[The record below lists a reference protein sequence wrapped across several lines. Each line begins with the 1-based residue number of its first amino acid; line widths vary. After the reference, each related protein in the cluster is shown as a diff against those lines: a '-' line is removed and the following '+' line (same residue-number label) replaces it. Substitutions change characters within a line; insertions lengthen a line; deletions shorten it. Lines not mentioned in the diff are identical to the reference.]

1 MANYMNDPVAD
12 LVVTIRNGA
21 AAQHQSVSLFH
32 SNLKEAIVA
41 VLKSEGF
48 VSSYE
53 VSGSKIRK
61 LTIHLKYSGGASV
74 ISQIRQISKP
84 GLRRYTAAAEIPK
97 VLGGMG
103 IAVVS
108 TPRGVMTGANAQK
121 SKLGGELVCSVW

>member
-1 MANYMNDPVAD
+1 MNDPVAD

-21 AAQHQSVSLFH
+21 AAHHQSVSLYH

-53 VSGSKIRK
+53 VTGAKIRK
-61 LTIHLKYSGGASV
+61 LTIQLKYAGKASV
-74 ISQIRQISKP
+74 ISDIRQISKP
-84 GLRRYTAAAEIPK
+84 GLRRYSAAADIPK

-103 IAVVS
+103 ISIVS
-108 TPRGVMTGANAQK
+108 TSKGVMTGSNAQK
-121 SKLGGELVCSVW
+121 SNLGGELVCSVW

>member
-1 MANYMNDPVAD
+1 MNDPVAD

-21 AAQHQSVSLFH
+21 AAHHQSVSLYH

-53 VSGSKIRK
+53 VTGAKIRK
-61 LTIHLKYSGGASV
+61 LTIHLKYAGKASV
-74 ISQIRQISKP
+74 ISDIRQISKP
-84 GLRRYTAAAEIPK
+84 GLRRYSAAAEIPK

-103 IAVVS
+103 ISIVS
-108 TPRGVMTGANAQK
+108 TSKGVMTGSNAQK
-121 SKLGGELVCSVW
+121 SNLGGELVCSVW

>member
-1 MANYMNDPVAD
+1 MNDPVAD

-48 VSSYE
+48 VSAYE
-53 VSGSKIRK
+53 VSGSKIKK
-61 LTIHLKYSGGASV
+61 LTVHLKYSGKTSV
-74 ISQIRQISKP
+74 ISDIRQISKP
-84 GLRRYTAAAEIPK
+84 GLRRYTAATEIPK

-103 IAVVS
+103 ISIVS
-108 TPRGVMTGANAQK
+108 TSKGVMTGTNAQK
-121 SKLGGELVCSVW
+121 SNLGGELVCSVW